1 MTNGKRANDMGF
13 LAALSAKTWAGI
25 GIAVAFAAFLGWG
38 ALALVDST
46 RAACEREH
54 ELDALHAAEEAHQVY
69 LAEVARGNALS
80 AELAKTQR
88 RLANV
93 EREYLAYAHGIA
105 GNCPADLGVLVGA
118 AASGAELPATA
129 GASAD
134 PAATVAA
141 AAIAAN
147 IATNYPRC
155 HAAIAQLDALIDFHA
170 GSKKDLTN
178 E

>member
-1 MTNGKRANDMGF
+1 MGIF
-13 LAALSAKTWAGI
+13 GLLSTKTWAGI
-25 GIAVAFAAFLGWG
+25 GLAVALAAFLGWG

-46 RAACEREH
+46 RADCERKH
-54 ELDALHAAEEAHQVY
+54 QLADLHAAEEAHQFY

-80 AELAKTQR
+80 VELVHTQR

-93 EREYLAYAHGIA
+93 ERQYLAYAHGIT
-105 GNCPADLGVLVGA
+105 GNCPADLGLLVGA

-134 PAATVAA
+134 PAATIAA

-155 HAAIAQLDALIDFHA
+155 HAAIAQLDALIDFHT
-170 GSKKDLTN
+170 GSKKDLTP
-178 E
+178 